1 MAYRRLR
8 DDYGAKIGRRLR
20 LLAYP
25 QLRELPPDQ
34 WESVLTRARDT
45 AFDAIEWAGI
55 LAGIAFAAFALR
67 SGAGEPGPL
76 FTLYLEQFVLALPL
90 LIVLVGPFYLRRTR
104 RGLDL
109 EIEQRNGGNSWNRT
123 YERQD
128 GASRHSGS
136 ARPE

>member
-1 MAYRRLR
+1 MAYRRPR
-8 DDYGAKIGRRLR
+8 DDYGAKMGRRLR

-25 QLRELPPDQ
+25 QLRDFPSDQ
-34 WESVLTRARDT
+34 WEGVLTRARDT
-45 AFDAIEWAGI
+45 PFDAIEWAGI
-55 LAGIAFAAFALR
+55 VAGVAFAAFALR
-67 SGAGEPGPL
+67 SGAGGPGPL
-76 FTLYLEQFVLALPL
+76 FTLYLAQFVLALPL
-90 LIVLVGPFYLRRTR
+90 LVVLVGPFYLRRTR

-109 EIEQRNGGNSWNRT
+109 ELEQRNGDDSWNRT